1 MGNSTLSRKEIREIT
16 QISESVLTT
25 LNLGKHSYCKNV
37 QLDYPI
43 RKSRRTIKL
52 TEKDVQNIKIE
63 LRNPSYSI
71 QDIADHF
78 GCSRDTIGDI
88 N

>member
-1 MGNSTLSRKEIREIT
+1 MT
-16 QISESVLTT
+16 QISEGVLTT

-52 TEKDVQNIKIE
+52 TEEDIQNIKIE

-71 QDIADHF
+71 QDIAEHF